1 MQDNRVGSEL
11 KSLVRAPSEY
21 QLVGAD
27 VDSQELWIASVIG
40 DAHFAGIHGV
50 CVCFVLMCVICV
62 HVYVYV
68 HVYVHAHVYICP
80 CSCTVV
86 GSTAVGWMTLQ
97 GKKSEGTDLHSKTAN
112 TIGITRDQAKVSVC
126 L

>member
-1 MQDNRVGSEL
+1 
-11 KSLVRAPSEY
+11 
-21 QLVGAD
+21 
-27 VDSQELWIASVIG
+27 
-40 DAHFAGIHGV
+40 
-50 CVCFVLMCVICV
+50 MCVVCM
-62 HVYVYV
+62 HVYT
-68 HVYVHAHVYICP
+68 HVHAHVYICP
-80 CSCTVV
+80 YSCTVV